1 MTIKLEKILLPL
13 EVCEEIFK
21 YEDDPDKLIYLHA
34 TGSPHLK
41 HTLRISNYEL
51 AQALVIGYEPQL
63 TPEQRVQKNFFEP
76 PITLSVCSVEMAY
89 RAGMID
95 FAKEYHMDYGWM
107 YEVKE

>member
-1 MTIKLEKILLPL
+1 MTIKLEKILLPI

-51 AQALVIGYEPQL
+51 AQALVIGYEVQL
-63 TPEQRVQKNFFEP
+63 TPEKRVQKKFFEP
-76 PITLSVCSVEMAY
+76 PAMLTKCTVQNAY
-89 RAGMID
+89 RAGMVD
-95 FAKEYHMDYGWM
+95 FAQEFKMDYLWM
-107 YEVKE
+107 YEAKE